1 MNFAISMNL
10 LAPQNVKRR
19 MNFMTSKIARRSDAL
34 FRIGTCC
41 LGKPRLGML
50 EAPSDSARRIRTHHR
65 IMQKPHPGEKPSEAF
80 AAGAGRSGASGR
92 KLHVKSIDRSV
103 GDNATKS
110 WPAQGRDVRRY
121 PIVFAVAFSDLYR
134 LLPG

>member
-41 LGKPRLGML
+41 LGEPRLGML
-50 EAPSDSARRIRTHHR
+50 EAPSDSARRIRAHHR

-92 KLHVKSIDRSV
+92 KLHESLT
-103 GDNATKS
+103 G
-110 WPAQGRDVRRY
+110 
-121 PIVFAVAFSDLYR
+121 
-134 LLPG
+134 LLPRVGLLHNAVMGSDSPCAI